1 MFCSASWSFEHY
13 LPLDRREKLIIDQVI
28 PSLHAIRLAW
38 SGGSSPWTVWYRV
51 KDSEEAWRPLTAT
64 EPHAV
69 LSDLAAY
76 IEYEL
81 SLIHISEPTRQKRR
95 GQKSDRLCPHR

>member
-38 SGGSSPWTVWYRV
+38 SGGSSP
-51 KDSEEAWRPLTAT
+51 
-64 EPHAV
+64 
-69 LSDLAAY
+69 
-76 IEYEL
+76 
-81 SLIHISEPTRQKRR
+81 
-95 GQKSDRLCPHR
+95 